1 MEGTQLVGQLKRRS
15 EYEGVMKYEVVHE
28 CHFFRSFVALLA
40 SPRFVCWV
48 KVDGVQDRRGGHAD
62 S

>member
-28 CHFFRSFVALLA
+28 CHFFRSFAASA